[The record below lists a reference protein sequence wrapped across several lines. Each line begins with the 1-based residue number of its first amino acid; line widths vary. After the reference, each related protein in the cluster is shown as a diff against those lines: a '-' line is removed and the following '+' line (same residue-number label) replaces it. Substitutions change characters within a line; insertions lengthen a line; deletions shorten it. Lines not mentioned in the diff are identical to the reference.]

1 MTSSKM
7 LGNVTLRSTAMVAV
21 FQAKNYNALERSKA
35 MSEIYW
41 GCHACG
47 HEMSRKAKVCWDC
60 EKPRQFY
67 WLDEAG
73 EHTARPSLAYRIK
86 YWYKNRSY

>member
-1 MTSSKM
+1 M
-7 LGNVTLRSTAMVAV
+7 L
-21 FQAKNYNALERSKA
+21 KDEP
-35 MSEIYW
+35 YW

-67 WLDEAG
+67 WLDETG
-73 EHTARPSLAYRIK
+73 EHTKTPSLSYRLA
-86 YWYKNRSY
+86 YWYKKRSK